1 MDLTFWWIIGL
12 EVLEVIRNS
21 KGSEL
26 ERLVVVVRDLK
37 VEMMESLQ
45 ALPTANSRLKRMAI
59 GVSS

>member
-1 MDLTFWWIIGL
+1 M
-12 EVLEVIRNS
+12 EVLKVIRNS

-37 VEMMESLQ
+37 VKMMEGLQ
-45 ALPTANSRLKRMAI
+45 GLSIANSRLERMAI